1 MLKLIFFKKKK
12 KGLKVRLSF
21 FETVLF
27 IILNKVES
35 KIRIL
40 DMIKVLIKIN
50 VRNLWLEMIIE
61 NIIECYEE
69 R

>member
-1 MLKLIFFKKKK
+1 M
-12 KGLKVRLSF
+12 KVRLSF
-21 FETVLF
+21 FEIVLF

-40 DMIKVLIKIN
+40 DTIKVLIKIN
-50 VRNLWLEMIIE
+50 VRNLWLKMIIE